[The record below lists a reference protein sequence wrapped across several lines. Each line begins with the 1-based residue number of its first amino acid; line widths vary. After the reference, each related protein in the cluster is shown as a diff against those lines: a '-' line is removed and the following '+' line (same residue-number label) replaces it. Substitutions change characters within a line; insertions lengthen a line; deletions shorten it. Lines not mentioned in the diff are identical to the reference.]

1 MLQDMAWLQ
10 QRIVLFSILQ
20 CLFTNAFT
28 FSGKKALVT
37 GSSGG
42 IGAAIA
48 KELGKKGC
56 RVMVHYN
63 TRHDGAKSTK
73 EAIIDNG
80 GVCDGIIHCDFRDHK
95 NISHMMNIVDREW
108 DGEIDILINNAG
120 LITKL
125 AAEDEDEHFSSWMDT
140 MQVNLNA
147 PYQLS
152 KFAYE
157 RMKKQSEGGNI
168 INISSIHG
176 SISCENMVA
185 YAASKAAMD
194 RMTAG
199 LSNEWA
205 NDGVRV
211 NAVAPGVVPVERTKK
226 ILSLQSSQDTWLPHL
241 PVGRM
246 GTVEECAHAVIYLCE
261 NEWTTGSI
269 VTLDGGMTAR
279 SNMPFRPKPAAPDKK
294 STKDLKTA
302 PLEGAS
308 FEK

>member
-1 MLQDMAWLQ
+1 MLQGMAWLQ

-125 AAEDEDEHFSSWMDT
+125 AAEDEDEQFSSWMDT

-147 PYQLS
+147 PYSFLNS
-152 KFAYE
+152 
-157 RMKKQSEGGNI
+157 RMKE
-168 INISSIHG
+168 
-176 SISCENMVA
+176 
-185 YAASKAAMD
+185 
-194 RMTAG
+194 
-199 LSNEWA
+199 
-205 NDGVRV
+205 
-211 NAVAPGVVPVERTKK
+211 
-226 ILSLQSSQDTWLPHL
+226 
-241 PVGRM
+241 
-246 GTVEECAHAVIYLCE
+246 
-261 NEWTTGSI
+261 
-269 VTLDGGMTAR
+269 
-279 SNMPFRPKPAAPDKK
+279 
-294 STKDLKTA
+294 
-302 PLEGAS
+302 
-308 FEK
+308 